1 MKQRL
6 PDAEQLEPR
15 KGEQIK
21 NCKHCNDLFSLPA
34 ILL

>member
-1 MKQRL
+1 MQRL

-21 NCKHCNDLFSLPA
+21 NGKRCKYLFTVPA

>member
-15 KGEQIK
+15 KGGQIK
-21 NCKHCNDLFSLPA
+21 DDKTFDYLFTVPA
-34 ILL
+34 ILS